1 MRVSAPLAELSTKNA
16 VTFMMA
22 TLGSNSNAESAESKV
37 FFKKDLYIK
46 KRKR

>member
-1 MRVSAPLAELSTKNA
+1 MRVFAPLAELSTRNE
-16 VTFMMA
+16 VTSMTV
-22 TLGSNSNAESAESKV
+22 TLGSNLNAKSAESKV